1 MKNKINVK
9 VSTIFTY
16 KDTYEQDMIDN
27 HMSFN
32 ADRLKDIK
40 EHQIIASL
48 IIDEFTKNQE
58 PTLKAFQKAEKII
71 KLSLLFQC
79 EDESFFQAPFMKAIF
94 SRMGKYY
101 FNKEKELIEELNI
114 KQLALQQI
122 AKTVMKAEKD
132 QFKKMFTKGVC

>member
-27 HMSFN
+27 DMSFN

-40 EHQIIASL
+40 EHQMIASL

-58 PTLKAFQKAEKII
+58 PTLKAFQKAEKIV
-71 KLSLLFQC
+71 KLSLSFQC

-101 FNKEKELIEELNI
+101 FNEKSELIEDAI
-114 KQLALQQI
+114 KQQAVQQI

-132 QFKKMFTKGVC
+132 QFSKMFKGVC

>member
-27 HMSFN
+27 DMSFN

-40 EHQIIASL
+40 EHQMIASL

-58 PTLKAFQKAEKII
+58 PPLKAFQKAEKLV
-71 KLSLLFQC
+71 KLSLSFQC

-94 SRMGKYY
+94 SRMGKYF
-101 FNKEKELIEELNI
+101 FNEKSELIEDAI
-114 KQLALQQI
+114 KQHAVQQI
-122 AKTVMKAEKD
+122 ARTVMKAEKE
-132 QFKKMFTKGVC
+132 QFSKMFKGVC

>member
-9 VSTIFTY
+9 VNTIFTY

-32 ADRLKDIK
+32 ADRLNDIK
-40 EHQIIASL
+40 EHQIVASF
-48 IIDEFTKNQE
+48 IIDEFTKNQD

-71 KLSLLFQC
+71 KLSLSFKC
-79 EDESFFQAPFMKAIF
+79 DDESFFQVPFMKAIF
-94 SRMGKYY
+94 SRMGKYF
-101 FNKEKELIEELNI
+101 FNEKSELIEDAI
-114 KQLALQQI
+114 KQHALQQI
-122 AKTVMKAEKD
+122 SRTVMKAEKD

>member
-1 MKNKINVK
+1 MKNKINVT
-9 VSTIFTY
+9 VNTIFTY
-16 KDTYEQDMIDN
+16 KDTYEQEMVDN
-27 HMSFN
+27 DMSFN
-32 ADRLKDIK
+32 ADRLNDIK

-58 PTLKAFQKAEKII
+58 PTLKAFQKAEKIV
-71 KLSLLFQC
+71 KLSLSFQC

-101 FNKEKELIEELNI
+101 FNEKSELIEDAI
-114 KQLALQQI
+114 KQQAVQQI

-132 QFKKMFTKGVC
+132 QFSKMFKGVC

>member
-1 MKNKINVK
+1 MKNKVNVK
-9 VSTIFTY
+9 ISTIFTY

-27 HMSFN
+27 DISFN

-58 PTLKAFQKAEKII
+58 PTLKAFRKAEKLV
-71 KLSLLFQC
+71 KLSLSFQC

-101 FNKEKELIEELNI
+101 FNEKSELIEDAI
-114 KQLALQQI
+114 KQHALGHI
-122 AKTVMKAEKD
+122 SRAVMKAEKD
-132 QFKKMFTKGVC
+132 QFSKMFKGVC

>member
-1 MKNKINVK
+1 MKNKVNVK
-9 VSTIFTY
+9 ISTIFTY

-27 HMSFN
+27 DISFN

-58 PTLKAFQKAEKII
+58 PTLKAFQKAEKLV
-71 KLSLLFQC
+71 KLSLSFQC

-101 FNKEKELIEELNI
+101 FNEKSELIEDAI
-114 KQLALQQI
+114 KQHALGHI
-122 AKTVMKAEKD
+122 SRAVMKAEKD
-132 QFKKMFTKGVC
+132 QFSKMFKGVC

>member
-1 MKNKINVK
+1 MKNKLNVT

-16 KDTYEQDMIDN
+16 SDTYEQDIVEN
-27 HMSFN
+27 SMSFN

-58 PTLKAFQKAEKII
+58 PTLKAFQKAEKIV
-71 KLSLLFQC
+71 KLSLSFQC
-79 EDESFFQAPFMKAIF
+79 EDESFFQAPFVKAIF

-101 FNKEKELIEELNI
+101 FNEKSELIEDAI
-114 KQLALQQI
+114 KQQAVQQI

-132 QFKKMFTKGVC
+132 QFSKMFKGVC

>member
-1 MKNKINVK
+1 MKNKLNITVN
-9 VSTIFTY
+9 TIFTY
-16 KDTYEQDMIDN
+16 SDTYDQEMVDVSMN
-27 HMSFN
+27 LN

-58 PTLKAFQKAEKII
+58 PTLKAFQKAEKIV
-71 KLSLLFQC
+71 KLSLSFQC

-101 FNKEKELIEELNI
+101 FNEKSELIEDAI
-114 KQLALQQI
+114 KQQAVQQI

-132 QFKKMFTKGVC
+132 QFSKMFKGVC

>member
-27 HMSFN
+27 DMSFN

-40 EHQIIASL
+40 EHQMIASL

-58 PTLKAFQKAEKII
+58 PTLKAFQKAEKLV
-71 KLSLLFQC
+71 KLSLSFQC

-101 FNKEKELIEELNI
+101 FNEKSELIEDAI
-114 KQLALQQI
+114 KQQAVQQI

-132 QFKKMFTKGVC
+132 QFSKMFKGVC

>member
-1 MKNKINVK
+1 MKNKLNVT

-16 KDTYEQDMIDN
+16 SDTYEQDIVEN
-27 HMSFN
+27 SMSFN

-58 PTLKAFQKAEKII
+58 PTLKAFQKAEKIV
-71 KLSLLFQC
+71 KLSLSFQC

-101 FNKEKELIEELNI
+101 FNEKSELIEDAI
-114 KQLALQQI
+114 KQQAVQQI

-132 QFKKMFTKGVC
+132 QFSKMFKGVC

>member
-1 MKNKINVK
+1 MKNKLNVK

-16 KDTYEQDMIDN
+16 KDTYEQDIIDN
-27 HMSFN
+27 DMSFN

-40 EHQIIASL
+40 EHQVIASF

-58 PTLKAFQKAEKII
+58 PTLKAFQKAEKLV
-71 KLSLLFQC
+71 KLSLSFQC

-101 FNKEKELIEELNI
+101 FNEKSELIEDAI
-114 KQLALQQI
+114 KQNAVQQI

-132 QFKKMFTKGVC
+132 QFSKMFKGVC

>member
-1 MKNKINVK
+1 MKNKLNVT

-16 KDTYEQDMIDN
+16 SDTYEQDIVEN
-27 HMSFN
+27 SMSFN
-32 ADRLKDIK
+32 ADRLNDIK

-58 PTLKAFQKAEKII
+58 PTLKAFQKAEKIV
-71 KLSLLFQC
+71 KLSLSFQC

-94 SRMGKYY
+94 SRMGKYF
-101 FNKEKELIEELNI
+101 FNEKSELIEDAI
-114 KQLALQQI
+114 KQHAVQQI

-132 QFKKMFTKGVC
+132 QFSKMFKGVC

>member
-1 MKNKINVK
+1 MKNKVNVK
-9 VSTIFTY
+9 ISTIFTY

-27 HMSFN
+27 DISFN

-58 PTLKAFQKAEKII
+58 PTLKAFQKAEKLV
-71 KLSLLFQC
+71 KLSLSFQC

-101 FNKEKELIEELNI
+101 FNEKSELIEDAI
-114 KQLALQQI
+114 KQQAVQQI
-122 AKTVMKAEKD
+122 AKTVMKAEKN
-132 QFKKMFTKGVC
+132 QFSKMFKGVC

>member
-1 MKNKINVK
+1 MKNKLNVT

-16 KDTYEQDMIDN
+16 SDTYEQDIVEN
-27 HMSFN
+27 SMSFN

-71 KLSLLFQC
+71 KLSLSFKC
-79 EDESFFQAPFMKAIF
+79 DDESFFQAPFMKAIF

-101 FNKEKELIEELNI
+101 FNEKSELIEDAI
-114 KQLALQQI
+114 KQQAVQQI

-132 QFKKMFTKGVC
+132 QFSKMFKGVC